1 MQPLTKPS
9 LRLLGSLTSAEPMR
23 RQASRLQPSSASFCA
38 ARRPPPKLS
47 DAMQGTSTLK
57 KRSIVTNGMPAGMA
71 RSGV

>member
-9 LRLLGSLTSAEPMR
+9 LRLLGSLTSDAPMR
-23 RQASRLQPSSASFCA
+23 RQARRVQPSSASFCA

-47 DAMQGTSTLK
+47 EAMQGTSTLK
-57 KRSIVTNGMPAGMA
+57 KRSMVTNGMPAGIS